1 MALPGRA
8 RPSTD
13 PSLAPGHYGAPLWH
27 CKCAVQMESLSTFP
41 LGLFP
46 TEHSFL
52 RIGFPGCCVRL
63 PILPACCRV
72 VPGTGTHRTSTA
84 APLRGIGAVSGSGS
98 LRIKPRDIWVQ
109 GSREHKSAG
118 VSQCNVWVM
127 WWFILRSLLF
137 KKLLTSPWSY
147 PVLSWR
153 PTFPLLLFTSCFED
167 SLCHS

>member
-1 MALPGRA
+1 MAQARHRPRPSQDAGLSQRPKAVAPVALPGRA

-63 PILPACCRV
+63 PIFPACC
-72 VPGTGTHRTSTA
+72 
-84 APLRGIGAVSGSGS
+84 
-98 LRIKPRDIWVQ
+98 
-109 GSREHKSAG
+109 
-118 VSQCNVWVM
+118 
-127 WWFILRSLLF
+127 
-137 KKLLTSPWSY
+137 
-147 PVLSWR
+147 
-153 PTFPLLLFTSCFED
+153 
-167 SLCHS
+167 